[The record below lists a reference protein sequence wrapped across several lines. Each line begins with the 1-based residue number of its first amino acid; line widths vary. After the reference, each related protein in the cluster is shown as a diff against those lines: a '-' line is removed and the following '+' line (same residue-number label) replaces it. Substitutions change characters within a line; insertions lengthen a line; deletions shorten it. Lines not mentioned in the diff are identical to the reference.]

1 MPAKSFLIFIFTLMI
16 ALPTFAQ
23 GDVGDGGNWEPPVF
37 DYQIFHFLKDGY
49 IYTAKV
55 YSSKDIEVKPECFRP
70 ITRNYYIKIWSPDH
84 YAIAKFKRCPSSKE
98 FKHYSEI
105 LQADC
110 EMYSRKKI
118 VQDGDTQE
126 KGWKTRLGHRYLMRN
141 GSNYSVSHIDSS
153 LLTLD
158 TRKLH
163 KDARIIYLFAG
174 VNEDVKYDVPPT
186 FPGGM
191 DSLVSFVLQR
201 IDYSVYNKADVVGT
215 VLVEFTVEADGSIS
229 SPEIKVRLFP
239 DCDENALQIV
249 REMPRWQPATYK
261 GKAIR
266 CKYTL
271 PVTFIM

>member
-1 MPAKSFLIFIFTLMI
+1 MPKHRLLIFVI
-16 ALPTFAQ
+16 ALCSVVPAFAQ
-23 GDVGDGGNWEPPVF
+23 GDVGYGGNWEPPVF

-49 IYTAKV
+49 IYTANV

-84 YAIAKFKRCPSSKE
+84 YAIAKFKRCPTSKE

-118 VQDGDTQE
+118 VQDGDSQE
-126 KGWKTRLGHRYLMRN
+126 KVWKLRLGHHSLMRN
-141 GSNYSVSHIDSS
+141 VNNSVSHIDSR

-163 KDARIIYLFAG
+163 HAARNIYLFAD
-174 VNEDVKYDVPPT
+174 VSEDVKYDVPPS

-215 VLVEFTVEADGSIS
+215 VLVEFTIEADGNIS

-261 GKAIR
+261 GKPVR
-266 CKYTL
+266 CSFVL
-271 PVTFIM
+271 PVTFAM